1 MDDLCDTGAEL
12 GDTQRVRSLAQ
23 KLANERH
30 GITSIA
36 HGRMVMFWRL
46 ARTAVDDS
54 DIVVRHYDAIFT
66 RCRRVLAGERLLN
79 DDGP

>member
-1 MDDLCDTGAEL
+1 MTCVT
-12 GDTQRVRSLAQ
+12 RVQNSVTLSAQ
-23 KLANERH
+23 KVANERH